1 MNTLEEV
8 QKTRSSSLNISE
20 TKREEFERNLSIVLQ
35 MIFRIESFMPYNI
48 INENY
53 LIEDAEIEFYKQLM
67 KVKVEINILILK
79 NEYLSILNLLTT
91 LIPYAN
97 RFLDEVIINSK
108 DLEIKANRKALL
120 RNFEELCKTVGD
132 LSKLQIKR

>member
-67 KVKVEINILILK
+67 KVKAEINILILK
-79 NEYLSILNLLTT
+79 NEYLSILNLLAT
-91 LIPYAN
+91 LVPHAN
-97 RFLDEVIINSK
+97 RFLDEVIINSEV
-108 DLEIKANRKALL
+108 LEIKANRKALL
-120 RNFEELCKTVGD
+120 RNFEELCKTVCD